1 MARNTL
7 FAFVIAAVGWG
18 TGGIATRAALIDD
31 VGPWTL
37 VAIRVAIAALL
48 AGGLLL
54 VQGVRRIGRKD
65 LQVGAVSGL
74 LNLVIPYVLF
84 TFAYDNASAGFVGLF
99 AALIPLVTA
108 IYAHFML
115 PDEPMVRAKV
125 IGLSVGFAGVVAL
138 LASGD
143 TGLGEAGRP
152 MLAAGLSVVG
162 VAAIG
167 YAGAFAR
174 RHAGAYDATTVTGVQ
189 FVLGGLLL
197 IPAMLVIEGLPTG
210 ISTQGWSLILYLG
223 IASTFMPFMI
233 FYVLL
238 KTISA
243 TSVSLIGYLV
253 PLVALVGGILLL
265 GEQLELG
272 IAAGALLIFAGM
284 ILTDRA
290 GRASTHES
298 LIPSPEAPER
308 DELPV
313 AREE

>member
-18 TGGIATRAALIDD
+18 TGGIATRAALLDD

-65 LQVGAVSGL
+65 LQVGAVSGV

-223 IASTFMPFMI
+223 IASTFVPFMI

-253 PLVALVGGILLL
+253 PLVALGGGILLL

-272 IAAGALLIFAGM
+272 IAVGGLLIFAGM

-290 GRASTHES
+290 GRSIGHDS
-298 LIPSPEAPER
+298 IIPTPEASA
-308 DELPV
+308 PV
-313 AREE
+313 ARED

>member
-74 LNLVIPYVLF
+74 LNLVVPYVLF

-143 TGLGEAGRP
+143 TGLGEAGKP

-272 IAAGALLIFAGM
+272 IAVGGLLIFAGM

-290 GRASTHES
+290 GRSIDHDS
-298 LIPSPEAPER
+298 LIPTPEASITS
-308 DELPV
+308 DD
-313 AREE
+313 